1 MKYKLTLTSAFKKDL
16 KRISRQP
23 KNLVEL
29 KTIVELIASDQP
41 LEQKYY
47 DHQLT
52 GNLKDFRECH
62 IRPDWLLI
70 YQKIQDKLILV
81 LSRTGSHSDL
91 LKK

>member
-41 LEQKYY
+41 LEQKYH